1 MDQSREALKRAPIPT
16 ISPQEVVDFTDS
28 LFQEVHPTL
37 VDQLPPPHLASLQCS
52 FRYLDQSF
60 SELSERIEDSQQS
73 HSDTL
78 KETTAAQALC
88 QEANLVTLE
97 RTNNTD
103 SLKIRDEVSHVKVI
117 SQNIQRNINELTA
130 SLHPSSRILH
140 QLQAM
145 ATGLADQQT
154 TFIKNMEYYM
164 YKIGI
169 KFDSHPLLQ
178 GSVQKTTGATPPV
191 PPPPSH
197 WPTRSLDD
205 RQKIIQLE
213 ADILKKDQE
222 LRLKIC
228 ANTALETAVSDLEE
242 DLCNARSRTE
252 ALHSDLSTLRQ
263 ANLDLR
269 KVQTDSLQTMSR
281 PADHPAH
288 LSKVQANVQAGQA
301 RQMSA
306 FLQREAARLIGENKH
321 TYELA
326 KRCFQEE
333 VSRLREEIRDLKSKL
348 SSHIPDEP
356 ALWSPAYSTQIRSLK
371 LQVTELNKKLEAA
384 MVVNQQLQQ
393 TTAPP
398 TDRKVQE
405 LQSQVDQLSS
415 NLQAA
420 QANHLS
426 EMENLRTT
434 HTTQSIMLREE
445 IVTLQ
450 AERRREQEHTQTVH
464 TDLEDKITSLR
475 KTVAETR
482 AKAQADLHAAHT
494 AQHRI
499 AHAECLPAA
508 ASSSLQAEITEHLLT
523 IADLQA
529 ELQSA
534 KFSMDD
540 FSITASRMERDLTNV
555 EKKYDSTR
563 TELSTIKIELF
574 EATETVT
581 RLSME
586 LKDTAEDLRY
596 QTSLVESSFREN
608 KSIYTQH
615 RDQRATVQELRMA
628 LKEAQDKLT
637 KGHSHTTSTACQTTL
652 DLS

>member
-1 MDQSREALKRAPIPT
+1 MTNPNWSLPRNPASRMPSGLTLLIRK
-16 ISPQEVVDFTDS
+16 ISPSILLRCLLPRPVSNQKQGPLSSHFS
-28 LFQEVHPTL
+28 TL

-117 SQNIQRNINELTA
+117 GQNIQRNINELTA

-140 QLQAM
+140 QLQAV

-154 TFIKNMEYYM
+154 TFTKNMEYYM

-169 KFDSHPLLQ
+169 KFDSHPHLQ

-191 PPPPSH
+191 PPPPSM
-197 WPTRSLDD
+197 DD

-269 KVQTDSLQTMSR
+269 KVQSDSLQTMSR

-326 KRCFQEE
+326 KRGFQEE
-333 VSRLREEIRDLKSKL
+333 VSRLREDIRDLKTKM

-356 ALWSPAYSTQIRSLK
+356 DAGKHSFVHDPWVHSVRLHRQSKQQCDWPGGDGGIDSDNQILI
-371 LQVTELNKKLEAA
+371 
-384 MVVNQQLQQ
+384 
-393 TTAPP
+393 
-398 TDRKVQE
+398 
-405 LQSQVDQLSS
+405 
-415 NLQAA
+415 
-420 QANHLS
+420 H
-426 EMENLRTT
+426 
-434 HTTQSIMLREE
+434 
-445 IVTLQ
+445 
-450 AERRREQEHTQTVH
+450 
-464 TDLEDKITSLR
+464 
-475 KTVAETR
+475 
-482 AKAQADLHAAHT
+482 
-494 AQHRI
+494 
-499 AHAECLPAA
+499 
-508 ASSSLQAEITEHLLT
+508 
-523 IADLQA
+523 
-529 ELQSA
+529 
-534 KFSMDD
+534 
-540 FSITASRMERDLTNV
+540 
-555 EKKYDSTR
+555 
-563 TELSTIKIELF
+563 
-574 EATETVT
+574 
-581 RLSME
+581 
-586 LKDTAEDLRY
+586 
-596 QTSLVESSFREN
+596 
-608 KSIYTQH
+608 
-615 RDQRATVQELRMA
+615 
-628 LKEAQDKLT
+628 
-637 KGHSHTTSTACQTTL
+637 CQ
-652 DLS
+652 